1 MRYYESL
8 YIVNPNYEQQ
18 RLDEVIKAVAEK
30 VSEFGMSVINHRE
43 WGKKRLA
50 YPIQKNK
57 YGSFMLLHFETK
69 SAENLD
75 QFERFMVLQKPILR
89 NQTVILSAKPEIHIE
104 ETPAVAEETKE
115 AAEETPVVAEETK
128 EAAEETPVVAEE
140 TKEEEATET
149 VSKEEESEST
159 VETDLTEKEQE

>member
-50 YPIQKNK
+50 YPIQKHK

-104 ETPAVAEETKE
+104 ETPAVVEAAKE
-115 AAEETPVVAEETK
+115 AVEETPAVV
-128 EAAEETPVVAEE
+128 EA

>member
-89 NQTVILSAKPEIHIE
+89 NQTVILSAKPELHIE
-104 ETPAVAEETKE
+104 ETP
-115 AAEETPVVAEETK
+115 VV
-128 EAAEETPVVAEE
+128 VEE

>member
-69 SAENLD
+69 SAENLSE
-75 QFERFMVLQKPILR
+75 FERFMVLQKPILR
-89 NQTVILSAKPEIHIE
+89 NQTVILSAKPEIHI
-104 ETPAVAEETKE
+104 
-115 AAEETPVVAEETK
+115 
-128 EAAEETPVVAEE
+128 EETPVVAEE

>member
-30 VSEFGMSVINHRE
+30 VSEFGMSVLNHRE

-104 ETPAVAEETKE
+104 ETPAVVEATKE
-115 AAEETPVVAEETK
+115 AAEETPAVV
-128 EAAEETPVVAEE
+128 EA

-149 VSKEEESEST
+149 VSKEEESESI

>member
-69 SAENLD
+69 STENLD

-104 ETPAVAEETKE
+104 ETPAVVEAAKE
-115 AAEETPVVAEETK
+115 AVEETPAVVEAAK
-128 EAAEETPVVAEE
+128 EAVEETPAVV
-140 TKEEEATET
+140 EATET

>member
-50 YPIQKNK
+50 YPIQKHK

-89 NQTVILSAKPEIHIE
+89 NQTVILSAKPELHIE
-104 ETPAVAEETKE
+104 ETPAVVDATKE
-115 AAEETPVVAEETK
+115 AAEETPAVV
-128 EAAEETPVVAEE
+128 EA